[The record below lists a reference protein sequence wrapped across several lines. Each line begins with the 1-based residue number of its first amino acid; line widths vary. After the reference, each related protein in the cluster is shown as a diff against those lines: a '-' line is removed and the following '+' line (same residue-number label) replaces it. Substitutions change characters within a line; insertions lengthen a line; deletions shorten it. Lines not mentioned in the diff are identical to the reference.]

1 MAERWLGRRS
11 REIRGREGMDGY
23 TRLLEMMSGLVGV
36 LQEQLKEDFDYP
48 EIDKILRILEQTAG
62 ELEKA
67 ARMTVGLERRKR
79 EREGKRE

>member
-1 MAERWLGRRS
+1 
-11 REIRGREGMDGY
+11 MDGY
-23 TRLLEMMSGLVGV
+23 TRLLELMSGWVGV

-62 ELEKA
+62 ELEKE

-79 EREGKRE
+79 EREGNRE

>member
-1 MAERWLGRRS
+1 
-11 REIRGREGMDGY
+11 MDRY

-62 ELEKA
+62 ELKKA

>member
-1 MAERWLGRRS
+1 
-11 REIRGREGMDGY
+11 MDRY

-48 EIDKILRILEQTAG
+48 EIDKILRVLEQTAG

-67 ARMTVGLERRKR
+67 VRMTVGLERRKR
-79 EREGKRE
+79 EREGTRE

>member
-1 MAERWLGRRS
+1 
-11 REIRGREGMDGY
+11 MDRY

-62 ELEKA
+62 ELEKT

>member
-1 MAERWLGRRS
+1 
-11 REIRGREGMDGY
+11 MDGY
-23 TRLLEMMSGLVGV
+23 TRLLELMSGLVGV

-79 EREGKRE
+79 EREGNRE

>member
-1 MAERWLGRRS
+1 
-11 REIRGREGMDGY
+11 MDRY

-48 EIDKILRILEQTAG
+48 EIDKILRVLEQTDG

-67 ARMTVGLERRKR
+67 ARMTVGPERRKR
-79 EREGKRE
+79 EREGNRE